1 MAKYYI
7 PNDRKHN
14 CVETKE
20 LFESIKKDK
29 DSFMAFCYG
38 LAINDEEYF
47 VLNGQN
53 ACVKC
58 YFENGKPFAII
69 KNDVSNIGFTFFV
82 QKFNLKT
89 QFNEA
94 RKTLRA
100 LFGLKDKI
108 TFDMLS
114 RSQEDIISRFRKE
127 LINHIANEKIVNNT
141 RLSFYSLYDDQF
153 SPFWFVI
160 DENGNLIFKYK
171 NIAPVSF
178 EKEGA
183 VIEIEKN
190 QTAFNDA
197 VYRAKKIIFSLEL
210 YENIKNNKCF
220 ESLVSLPQLCDL
232 SVVSNPYVIDNMMVY
247 ELNRGKS
254 PVSIEI
260 RNNNNVLTVVPK
272 ICQKDKGYFE
282 FTDEGLI
289 KAFEIVSG
297 VVISSS
303 KEEEKTAIPTDNQ
316 PMTFAEK
323 GISQLGKDF
332 LEFWRNLSPYSTDDD
347 VQLAFDLCDELPDED
362 FDNVEI
368 QQAYEKLLNPALF
381 KPKNNDSLINIV
393 STRSIYVR
401 EDMISFFKNNEFIEP
416 VLEKM
421 RTLPMNELYKYF
433 KTRRLVYIDGFLK
446 IRISNTRRERI
457 IFVTGDRMEKNSNN
471 IYIYEFN
478 EHHDFSHL
486 KKANFKGAK
495 YELLAKNVKLDE
507 NQEALSESFDVP
519 YKPLICTGCAGS
531 GKTLISVQMYKNIVD
546 ELFDGE
552 STKVSEFELIYLTYN
567 QYTVNSVRPLLLEK
581 VSSANAKTIEEY
593 FKDIVGG
600 NYLSD
605 KNIVNEENFFDW
617 WNNDKL
623 SQITDFKKKNA
634 LLDYKKNN
642 LARYAYT
649 FFRGF
654 FKGSL
659 YKMQITFEQPHL
671 SRTQFL
677 ELIRSK
683 NEPLDSNE
691 IAILFDL
698 FELYQ
703 KYLETNNLI
712 DDNDLARMVSTKV
725 HNGISNQY
733 QRIIVDEVQDLTEV
747 QLDAII
753 KSSSDKRKLYFFGDQ
768 NQSINPT
775 LFDISTI
782 QRCLMANLVNE
793 VVEPYKM
800 NKSYRVGPLLADY
813 INSLTEIINK
823 KIGSSGDPLETSA
836 LTTDDSKWGYKA
848 KESDNAEEILL
859 QAFSDA
865 KTIVIVPDT
874 GTIDDLV
881 KKYGDVVKGRA
892 VTIYDSKGLE
902 WDKVVLYNMLSFN
915 NDKFVEILTDK
926 AYNSTLHRMIFNQ
939 FYVGCTRAHVF
950 FVVIES
956 NVSNLVEDT
965 MLNRLIIAPSN
976 VISADNSSESW
987 ALEGQRLF
995 AYGEYKLSRNAL
1007 LRAKDEGSIKLA
1019 EVCRWMLESNYTE
1032 EHAMF
1037 CKDNKLY
1044 KEARTMYQKLG
1055 NNRLAK
1061 LMDSY
1066 LGANLSEEDIKEL
1079 VLKEKLSD
1087 EDVAILN
1094 KNNYFDETMRSVNE
1108 LLNRLEVSTRNKL

>member
-1 MAKYYI
+1 MAKYFI
-7 PNDRKHN
+7 PSDRKHN
-14 CVETKE
+14 CIETKE
-20 LFESIKKDK
+20 LFESVKKDK
-29 DSFMAFCYG
+29 DSFMAFCYK
-38 LAINDEEYF
+38 LDLYDDEYF
-47 VLNGQN
+47 VLSGQN
-53 ACVKC
+53 ACAKC

-69 KNDVSNIGFTFFV
+69 KKDVSNIGFTFFV
-82 QKFNLKT
+82 QKFNLRT

-94 RKTLRA
+94 RKTLRE

-114 RSQEDIISRFRKE
+114 HSQEDIIARFRKE
-127 LINHIANEKIVNNT
+127 LVNHIANEKIVYNT

-160 DENGNLIFKYK
+160 DEKGKLLFKYK

-178 EKEGA
+178 EKEGV

-190 QTAFNDA
+190 QTAFNEA
-197 VYRAKKIIFSLEL
+197 VYKAKRIINSLEL
-210 YENIKNNKCF
+210 YEKLKEHKCF
-220 ESLVSLPQLCDL
+220 ESLISLPQMYDL
-232 SVVSNPYVIDNMMVY
+232 TVVAEPYVLDNTMIY
-247 ELNRGKS
+247 ELNKGKT

-260 RNNNNVLTVVPK
+260 RNNDGVLTVVPK
-272 ICQKDKGYFE
+272 IGKKDKRYLD
-282 FTDEGLI
+282 FTDDGLLN
-289 KAFEIVSG
+289 AFEIISG
-297 VVISSS
+297 ISLAPK
-303 KEEEKTAIPTDNQ
+303 KEDEPKILDDTPPKPI
-316 PMTFAEK
+316 EK
-323 GISQLGKDF
+323 GISQQGKDF
-332 LEFWRNLSPYSTDDD
+332 LEYWRNLSPYSTMDD
-347 VQLAFDLCDELPDED
+347 VQLAFDYCDELPDED
-362 FDNVEI
+362 FNNVEI
-368 QQAYEKLLNPALF
+368 QQAYEKLLNPTLF
-381 KPKNNDSLINIV
+381 RTTKDDSLINIV

-401 EDMISFFKNNEFIEP
+401 DGMLDTFKNNEFIEP

-433 KTRRLVYIDGFLK
+433 KTRRLVYIDKFLK

-457 IFVTGDRMEKNSNN
+457 IFVTGDKIGKNSND
-471 IYIYEFN
+471 IYIYELN
-478 EHHDFSHL
+478 ENHDFSHL
-486 KKANFKGAK
+486 KRVNLETTK

-507 NQEALSESFDVP
+507 NQEALAESFHVP

-546 ELFDGE
+546 ELFSGE
-552 STKVSEFELIYLTYN
+552 SVSEFELIYLTYN
-567 QYTVNSVRPLLLEK
+567 QYTINSVRPLLLEK

-593 FKDIVGG
+593 FKEIVGS
-600 NYLSD
+600 NYLSN
-605 KNIVNEENFFDW
+605 KTIINEENFFDW

-623 SQITDFKKKNA
+623 NQITDFKKKNA
-634 LLDYKKNN
+634 LLDYKRNN

-654 FKGSL
+654 YKGSL

-691 IAILFDL
+691 ITNLFDL

-703 KYLETNNLI
+703 KYLEANNFI

-725 HNGISNQY
+725 HSGIANQY

-793 VVEPYKM
+793 VVEPHKM
-800 NKSYRVGPLLADY
+800 SKSYRVGPLLADY
-813 INSLTEIINK
+813 INGLTEIINK

-836 LTTDDSKWGYKA
+836 LTTDDSKWGYKV
-848 KESDNAEEILL
+848 KESENADEILL
-859 QAFSDA
+859 QAFRDA

-874 GTIDDLV
+874 DTINELV
-881 KKYGDVVKGRA
+881 RKYGDVVKGRA
-892 VTIYDSKGLE
+892 ITIYDSKGLE
-902 WDKVVLYNMLSFN
+902 WDKVILYNMLSFN
-915 NDKFVEILTDK
+915 NDKFVEILTNK

-956 NVSNLVEDT
+956 NVSKLVEDT
-965 MLNRLIIAPSN
+965 MLNRLITAPNN

-995 AYGEYKLSRNAL
+995 SYGEYKLSRNAL

-1019 EVCRWMLESNYTE
+1019 EVCRWMLENDYTE
-1032 EHAMF
+1032 EHSVF

-1044 KEARTMYQKLG
+1044 KEARIMYQKLG

-1066 LGANLSEEDIKEL
+1066 LGANLSEEDIREL

-1087 EDVAILN
+1087 EDIAILN
-1094 KNNYFDETMRSVNE
+1094 KNNYFDAIMKSINESLIRLDANTRS
-1108 LLNRLEVSTRNKL
+1108 KL